1 MKTSIRIILALL
13 TVLAV
18 ASSCSEDYF
27 DQAAYDKLI
36 ADAFPV
42 VNVDSTQTWKTIGT
56 GTATLGVNT
65 VAGETYKVKIFSG
78 NPLLS
83 SAKILASENV
93 LSGDS
98 VTNTFSYPLSD
109 SILFVAFIDPKG
121 YMSVMPEH
129 ITDSKIKA
137 TFGIVDNSTSAASAI
152 KRVYNPTSDIPTIS
166 YSDLQY
172 LGQQLQEGASEL
184 TPTYA
189 TYNYKCPDA
198 LKITSGNCNYSIP
211 TLDQKSGRTLYV
223 GKNITWTLSSTQQ
236 LGTNCIVFLDE
247 GAKLIIPDGMSM
259 IADNKCSIIVMKDAK
274 ITGNELVVANGYYNN
289 AYTYNAGTINV
300 KIFNNNGGFFYNAN
314 ELITSSYLSSTK
326 TGYNVN
332 RGSITVNGDANMVNA
347 ALLNACKFVCTGN
360 TTLAVLNNGDG
371 SYFESNTFSPD
382 GTYIS
387 YSNRYILLGYRS
399 IVNVKGEFDEQ
410 RGGTY
415 IIGPYAYYGV
425 NYAIFQC
432 GSIPLKE
439 YVPLDIENSVYFC
452 RKTIY
457 KNADY
462 WSTEEKVE
470 RLFAACFNR
479 HDAWYY
485 FYSGYNGQAVQADY
499 RQVNFVKDEDEC
511 SPQYT
516 PDDPSTPTWTTFS
529 ERFCFEDNFPMEG
542 DYDFN
547 DAVITI
553 TPSVSGSTV
562 KLKVSLDAVGATK
575 QIGAALHIAGVNRS
589 EVTSITRDGD
599 FDKNNGR
606 PASSATIINS
616 TEDLLP
622 ASMATTTDMVINLFN
637 DAHWSMVQTKSVE
650 TADVQ
655 RYFYNTVSRG
665 NAYVGYQNDVPSAV
679 VTYTIQLSSEAAA
692 QKFVAANLDAF
703 ILEKYNGT
711 YWEVH
716 TYPYKTQQI
725 LSAYNNKDMTQY
737 SSNYPWAVM
746 VPGDFKYPI
755 EWTKV
760 GGANASSV
768 YEGAYQTPGH
778 AFGQWAQDKSTATD
792 WYQYPT
798 SGMVYQ

>member
-36 ADAFPV
+36 SDAFPV

-65 VAGETYKVKIFSG
+65 IAGETYKVKIFSG
-78 NPLLS
+78 NPLS
-83 SAKILASENV
+83 SDAKILASVNV

-98 VTNTFSYPLSD
+98 VTTTFSYPLAD
-109 SILFVAFIDPKG
+109 SLLFVAFIDPKG
-121 YMSVMPEH
+121 YMSVMSEQ
-129 ITDSKIKA
+129 ITDNKIKA
-137 TFGIVDNSTSAASAI
+137 TFGIAKNSTSAASVI
-152 KRVYNPTSDIPTIS
+152 KRAYYYAPDIPTMS
-166 YSDLQY
+166 YSDMQDY
-172 LGQQLQEGASEL
+172 GIQLQNVATEL

-189 TYNYKCPDA
+189 TQSYNCPKN
-198 LKITSGNCNYSIP
+198 LKISSGTCNYSIP
-211 TLDQKSGRTLYV
+211 TLDQGTRTLYV
-223 GKNITWTLSSTQQ
+223 GKNVTWALSDTQN
-236 LGTNCIVFLDE
+236 LSNKCVIFLDE
-247 GAKLIIPDGMSM
+247 GATLVIPDGMSM
-259 IADNKCSIIVMKDAK
+259 IADNKCTIIVMKNAK
-274 ITGNELVVANGYYNN
+274 ITGNELIIANGYDNDT
-289 AYTYNAGTINV
+289 YTYNAGTINV
-300 KIFNNNGGFFYNAN
+300 KTFDNNGGYFYNAN
-314 ELITSSYLSSTK
+314 ELITSSYLSTSQN
-326 TGYNVN
+326 GLNIN
-332 RGSITVNGDANMVNA
+332 RGSITVNGDANLSNS
-347 ALLNACKFVCTGN
+347 ALYNACKFVCTGD
-360 TTLAVLNNGDG
+360 AVLSYLNNGDG
-371 SYFESNTFSPD
+371 SYFESNTYTSS
-382 GTYIS
+382 GTYLS
-387 YSNRYILLGYRS
+387 KSSRYVFLGFRS
-399 IVNVKGEFDEQ
+399 IVNIKGLFSSN
-410 RGGTY
+410 GYTN
-415 IIGPYAYYGV
+415 IIGPYTYNFD

-432 GSIPLKE
+432 ELIPLSS
-439 YVPLDIENSVYFC
+439 YTPFRIENSVFIC
-452 RKTIY
+452 RKTFY
-457 KNADY
+457 SLYTYEGY
-462 WSTEEKVE
+462 WTE
-470 RLFAACFNR
+470 RHFAQCFNQL
-479 HDAWYY
+479 
-485 FYSGYNGQAVQADY
+485 SGGYNGQAKQAY
-499 RQVNFVKDEDEC
+499 YCQVDFVKDEDEC

-529 ERFCFEDNFPMEG
+529 ERFCYEDNFPVQG

-616 TEDLLP
+616 AEDLLP
-622 ASMATTTDMVINLFN
+622 ASMVSTTDMVINLFN

-716 TYPYKTQQI
+716 TYPYNTQQI
-725 LSAYNNKDMTQY
+725 LGAYNNKDMTQY